1 MNTVIFVGR
10 LTADPQSKQ
19 INENTT
25 VTAFRLAVRRSYKN
39 AQGEYDADFIPCEC
53 YGKAAEIAAAY
64 AKKGKLVG
72 VRGSLR
78 TYTKK
83 DADGQQSSGLT
94 VRVDDIT
101 LL

>member
-10 LTADPQSKQ
+10 LTADPQCKQ
-19 INENTT
+19 INEDTT
-25 VTAFRLAVRRSYKN
+25 VAAFRLAVRRSYKN

-53 YGKAAEIAAAY
+53 FGKAAEIAATY

-78 TYTKK
+78 SYSKK
-83 DADGQQSSGLT
+83 GEDGQQSSGLS